1 MKTLYFECNMGAA
14 GDMLMASLYEIC
26 DQKAFFLQ
34 TMNKAFAPYGI
45 EITPESV
52 KKCGISGTHM
62 HVSIHGEEEGGP
74 HTHAHNPISGEH
86 VHVQEHAELT
96 EHVHTHSADAHDLEQ
111 EHSHDADAHSHGQ
124 EHSHDTDAH
133 SHEHAHSH
141 DADAHSHGQEHF
153 HDTDAHSHEHAHSHD
168 ADAHS
173 HEHAHGDHTHPHVHA
188 SYTAILEQIQ
198 GLRLPEAVKKNAAA
212 VYELI
217 GNAEA
222 KVHNST
228 LEQIHFHEVG
238 TLDALA
244 DVCGVSLLLYLIA
257 PEKIY
262 ASPVHVG
269 SGFVKCAHGVLPV
282 PAPATAEL
290 LKGIPFYSG
299 SVTGEL
305 LTPTGAAL
313 LKHFVEKFQ
322 PMPAMTLSQIGYGM
336 GQKEFEIANC
346 VRAFLGDLDAPADTQ
361 TSSAAATPD
370 SSTEQHAFGCDD
382 RIIGL
387 SCNLDDMTG
396 ESIGFAVE
404 ALLDAGAL
412 DVYTL
417 PIQMKK
423 GRPGTLFTCLCET
436 ADKEKFTKLIFR
448 YTTTRGLRYTS
459 YERAKLTSTFETVST
474 PSGDIRIK
482 KSTGYDTEHEKA
494 EFEDVRAIA
503 KKEGLT
509 LDEVLRQ
516 ISR

>member
-26 DQKAFFLQ
+26 DQKEFFLQ
-34 TMNKAFAPYGI
+34 TMNKAFTPYGI

-62 HVSIHGEEEGGP
+62 HVSIHGEEECAG
-74 HTHAHNPISGEH
+74 HTH
-86 VHVQEHAELT
+86 
-96 EHVHTHSADAHDLEQ
+96 
-111 EHSHDADAHSHGQ
+111 EHSHAEDIPEHTHEHSHAEDIPEHTHEHSHAEDMPEHTHEHSHAEIQEHTHEHSHGD
-124 EHSHDTDAH
+124 HD
-133 SHEHAHSH
+133 
-141 DADAHSHGQEHF
+141 
-153 HDTDAHSHEHAHSHD
+153 
-168 ADAHS
+168 
-173 HEHAHGDHTHPHVHA
+173 HPHVHA
-188 SYTAILEQIQ
+188 GYTAILEQIHT
-198 GLRLPEAVKKNAAA
+198 LRLPEAVRKNAAA

-222 KVHNST
+222 KVHHST

-262 ASPVHVG
+262 TSPVHVG
-269 SGFVKCAHGVLPV
+269 SGFVKCAHGILPV

-290 LKGIPFYSG
+290 LKGIPFYTG
-299 SVTGEL
+299 TVTGEL

-313 LKHFVEKFQ
+313 LKHFTDNFQ
-322 PMPAMTLSQIGYGM
+322 AMPTMTLENTGYGM
-336 GQKEFEIANC
+336 GQKDFEIANC
-346 VRAFLGDLDAPADTQ
+346 VRAFLGDMEAA
-361 TSSAAATPD
+361 SASCDQEASAFKTGEAVED
-370 SSTEQHAFGCDD
+370 SDCDD
-382 RIIGL
+382 TILGL

-396 ESIGFAVE
+396 EAMGFAVE

-423 GRPGTLFTCLCET
+423 GRPGILFTCLCDLTEK
-436 ADKEKFTKLIFR
+436 DKFTELLFR
-448 YTTTRGLRYTS
+448 YTTTRGLRYST
-459 YERAKLTSTFETVST
+459 YRRAKLTSTFETVQT

-482 KSTGYDTEHEKA
+482 KSSGYSVEREKA

-503 KKEGLT
+503 KKDGCT
-509 LDEVLRQ
+509 LDDVLKLVPKH
-516 ISR
+516 